1 MRERTTADLAEAVS
15 LMLQQ
20 KLGVRGAGLEDKL
33 ARAGRRLPRRIRR
46 RVAEIAEAEKREGNP
61 KLARMTDPAALA
73 QAFDEVEA
81 HLNRIDVADRRWG
94 AVLGMLGSVAISLLV
109 VFAALVS
116 YLVWQGHL

>member
-20 KLGVRGAGLEDKL
+20 KLGVRGAGLEAKL

-81 HLNRIDVADRRWG
+81 HLNRIDVADRRRG

-116 YLVWQGHL
+116 YLVWHGHL